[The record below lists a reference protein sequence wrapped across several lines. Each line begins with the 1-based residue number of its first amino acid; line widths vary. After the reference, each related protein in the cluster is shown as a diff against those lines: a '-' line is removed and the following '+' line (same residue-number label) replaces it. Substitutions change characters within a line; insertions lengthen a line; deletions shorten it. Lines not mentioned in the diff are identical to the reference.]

1 MSVCLKYPSPP
12 ENEGMYL
19 RFENFFFLKT
29 PKMDRWIDGWMDG
42 WMGRWIDG

>member
-12 ENEGMYL
+12 ENEGMYF

-29 PKMDRWIDGWMDG
+29 PNIYTEKLYNDTYTE
-42 WMGRWIDG
+42 